1 MKPLLQCRYQEIAE
15 HAFNVIQKRA
25 VHEGR
30 QKQKLRH
37 APQPL
42 NLFIA
47 QEVYRVL
54 LFAIFLAQ
62 VAVVRHVPYIGENDC
77 STRPCQQ
84 MDGCTFLCS
93 ELCKLAEGK
102 SCNCQYS
109 SCECAEASALL
120 HLVTCC
126 CLFSHQFRAIYHQQ
140 LVSQVVS
147 FSLC

>member
-1 MKPLLQCRYQEIAE
+1 MKQK
-15 HAFNVIQKRA
+15 HAVR
-25 VHEGR
+25 EGR

-54 LFAIFLAQ
+54 LFGIFLAQ

-77 STRPCQQ
+77 STKPYQQ
-84 MDGCTFLCS
+84 MEGCTFLCS
-93 ELCKLAEGK
+93 ELCKLANGK
-102 SCNCQYS
+102 ICDCQYS
-109 SCECAEASALL
+109 SWEYAEATAPL

-126 CLFSHQFRAIYHQQ
+126 CLFHTSFGQHPISDCCCRSYHSVCVDVMGLCFL
-140 LVSQVVS
+140 LV
-147 FSLC
+147 